1 MEIYSN
7 SSLLIRHRGENVFFS
22 NDFCRKSGFLLSPPS
37 ARKSHPEHNDW
48 RRWRKIEF
56 RWSFRLLG
64 NCMGFLD
71 LMFSTKDYFQFL
83 PQKHD
88 TTRWMRGE
96 IDGLWSERKTKML
109 PGKNWFWEIRYTPL
123 CAQQAIYWL
132 NCHVRI
138 EEIPCTTSIL
148 WCYDYMAIMTPLF
161 KKLLCVTRVAL
172 CKQNI
177 TIQMNPLHR
186 QVQQFIS
193 ISKLIYKEGG
203 FAAYLHTQQQI
214 Q

>member
-1 MEIYSN
+1 MK
-7 SSLLIRHRGENVFFS
+7 FS
-22 NDFCRKSGFLLSPPS
+22 AVVGKLHGFLRP
-37 ARKSHPEHNDW
+37 HVFDQ
-48 RRWRKIEF
+48 
-56 RWSFRLLG
+56 RLLSISATETWYRKM
-64 NCMGFLD
+64 NERDVC
-71 LMFSTKDYFQFL
+71 
-83 PQKHD
+83 
-88 TTRWMRGE
+88 GE

-138 EEIPCTTSIL
+138 VEIPCTTSIL

-177 TIQMNPLHR
+177 TIQMSPLHR
-186 QVQQFIS
+186 ETTVHINFEINLQGGWFCCIATYS
-193 ISKLIYKEGG
+193 IATTIL
-203 FAAYLHTQQQI
+203 FD
-214 Q
+214 

>member
-1 MEIYSN
+1 MKFSAVGKLHG
-7 SSLLIRHRGENVFFS
+7 LLRPHVF
-22 NDFCRKSGFLLSPPS
+22 DQRLLSIS
-37 ARKSHPEHNDW
+37 ATETWYRKMNERDV
-48 RRWRKIEF
+48 
-56 RWSFRLLG
+56 
-64 NCMGFLD
+64 C
-71 LMFSTKDYFQFL
+71 
-83 PQKHD
+83 
-88 TTRWMRGE
+88 GE

-148 WCYDYMAIMTPLF
+148 WCYDYMAIITPLF

>member
-1 MEIYSN
+1 MIAEDGEKLN
-7 SSLLIRHRGENVFFS
+7 LGEVFGCWETAHGLLRPHVF
-22 NDFCRKSGFLLSPPS
+22 DQRLLSIS
-37 ARKSHPEHNDW
+37 ATETWYHKMNERDV
-48 RRWRKIEF
+48 
-56 RWSFRLLG
+56 
-64 NCMGFLD
+64 C
-71 LMFSTKDYFQFL
+71 
-83 PQKHD
+83 
-88 TTRWMRGE
+88 GE

-203 FAAYLHTQQQI
+203 FAAYIATNSIATAILFD
-214 Q
+214 